1 MYPVIQRL
9 TSTDSIVSRCD
20 SGQKAV
26 TRNAYLLFYRRRTP
40 TPLGPPELQ
49 RIVQAAESDPAADSD
64 VADDDDVNRSRPRES
79 DSGNGQRLDA
89 SSRNGSSS
97 AFTAGTGVAVGAGAL
112 RGGGSQLLS
121 ARGSPLKNGAEAGAL
136 SDEDDEDDITALHD
150 GANDSNDEGFVD
162 AEDMYEPLNHYGG
175 YAEDTGPVWSF
186 EGLSTSSHHQMHH
199 NDSDD
204 VASDAPNMGSEGGED
219 LGNRLLEDFGDDLLG
234 HPGVSTPVEGIQPS
248 LGGEKGDGDV
258 HEIRVLGE

>member
-1 MYPVIQRL
+1 
-9 TSTDSIVSRCD
+9 
-20 SGQKAV
+20 V

-64 VADDDDVNRSRPRES
+64 AGDDDEPNRSRPRDS

-97 AFTAGTGVAVGAGAL
+97 AFTAGTGAAAGAAAQ
-112 RGGGSQLLS
+112 RAGGSHLPL
-121 ARGSPLKNGAEAGAL
+121 ARGSPLKNGAAAAALPSDDDSTDGTLDGAL
-136 SDEDDEDDITALHD
+136 
-150 GANDSNDEGFVD
+150 DEGFHD
-162 AEDMYEPLNHYGG
+162 ADDYTPMPAYLQYPDEQ
-175 YAEDTGPVWSF
+175 GPVWSF
-186 EGLSTSSHHQMHH
+186 DALPSSNHHMHA

-204 VASDAPNMGSEGGED
+204 VASDAPNMGSDGGEE
-219 LGNRLLEDFGDDLLG
+219 LGNRLLEDFGDELLG

-248 LGGEKGDGDV
+248 LGGERGDGDV